1 MSKKILIPSQQELEE
16 QYNQPGVSISELAR
30 RYNTSQPTVR
40 KWLMQYDIQRKTQE
54 QASREV
60 NAAKRPSLPNRDEF
74 EIDFYSMSIDQLEL
88 KYRTGQSTLYMWR
101 DVYDLQAKD
110 HSQSCIIGKNKQFEA
125 IRYSKQ
131 QVVDVYELCGN
142 LSIAAE
148 KLGISYAYMRSLCKL
163 HDIEVV
169 NPKRSKQENDL
180 YNFCVSIS
188 PADEWKV
195 GDRTA
200 IAPLE
205 LDILNTERRVAIE
218 YCGSYW
224 HSETYGRKDR
234 NYHVRKLQA
243 CRANGI
249 QLLTVFEFDDQRKVQ
264 ELIKTVVGGTTPIN
278 ARDTVVT
285 PIDSTVAARFY
296 QQHHLSGS
304 VGASI
309 HLGLVHHNTR
319 ELVMMASFGKARN
332 GIHTYE
338 CMRMS
343 SDGSYRVRGGAS
355 KLFKHFDN
363 RMQAGETL
371 ITYAD
376 LRFGEG
382 STYLHCGFER
392 LPDTKPNYW
401 YFHKNTPHIKHSR
414 VAFQKHKQK
423 GLLEKF
429 DSSLSEYQNM
439 LANGYDRIWDCGN
452 AVYVKKKGS

>member
-1 MSKKILIPSQQELEE
+1 MSIKIPVPSRQELEE
-16 QYNQPGVSISELAR
+16 QYYQPGVSISEIAR

-60 NAAKRPSLPNRDEF
+60 NAAKRPPIPNKEQF
-74 EIDFYSMSIDQLEL
+74 EVDFYSMSIDQLEK
-88 KYRTGQSTLYMWR
+88 KYGTGQSTLYMWR
-101 DVYDLQAKD
+101 DLFGLQTKD
-110 HSQSCIIGKNKQFEA
+110 HSRSCTIGKSNQFEA

-131 QVVDVYELCGN
+131 RVLDVYEQSGN

-148 KLGISYAYMRSLCKL
+148 RLGISYSYMRSLCKL
-163 HDIEVV
+163 HDIEAV
-169 NPKRSKQENDL
+169 NPKRSKQENDI

-188 PADEWKV
+188 PSDEWKI

-205 LDILNTERRVAIE
+205 LDIFNIERRFAIE

-224 HSETYGRKDR
+224 HSETYGKKDR
-234 NYHVRKLQA
+234 NYHARKLHA
-243 CRANGI
+243 CRAEGI
-249 QLLTVFEFDDQRKVQ
+249 QLLTVFEFDDKRKVQ

-285 PIDSTVAARFY
+285 PIDSTTAARFY
-296 QQHHLSGS
+296 QQHHMSGS

-309 HLGLVHHNTR
+309 HLGLVHRNTR

-355 KLFKHFDN
+355 KLFKHFDGY
-363 RMQAGETL
+363 MQVGESL

-382 STYLHCGFER
+382 NTYLHCGFKR

-401 YFHKNTPHIKHSR
+401 YFHRNTPHIKHSR
-414 VAFQKHKQK
+414 VAFQKHKL
-423 GLLEKF
+423 GDILDKF
-429 DSSLSEYQNM
+429 DSSISEYENM

-452 AVYVKKKGS
+452 AVYVKEKGS